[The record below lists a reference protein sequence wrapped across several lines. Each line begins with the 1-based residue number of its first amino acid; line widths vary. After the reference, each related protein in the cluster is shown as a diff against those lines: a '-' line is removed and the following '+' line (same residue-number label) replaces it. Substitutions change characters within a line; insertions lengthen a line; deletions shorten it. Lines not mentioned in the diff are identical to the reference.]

1 MSRFFDIRA
10 SRMAFRVA
18 AGCAALLSVSATQA
32 FEGVGRPATSAEIAK
47 WDIDVRPDFVG
58 LPPGEGSVA
67 DGENLWIEKCS
78 SCHGDF
84 GDANHVFAPLIG
96 NTTLADIETG
106 RVAALTQPGVRTTM
120 MKVPTVSTL
129 WDFINRAMPW
139 DKPKSLSPNEVYAIV
154 AYMLSLAEVVPYDFV
169 LSNENIASVQAR
181 MPNRN
186 GMTTDHGMWDIDGKP
201 DTKNKAC
208 MKNCKDLAEIESALP
223 DFAKSAHGELLK
235 QNREYGA
242 IRGTRTTDEP
252 LDGVDNA
259 TSAPTDL
266 LGANACLGC
275 HGLEEKLVGPGF
287 TEIATKYKDRE
298 DATEYFI
305 GKIRNGGAGNW
316 GTIPMPPQP
325 QLKDEDLKSLAD
337 WLAAGAPH

>member
-1 MSRFFDIRA
+1 MSRFFDVIHTDRA
-10 SRMAFRVA
+10 TRAFLSL
-18 AGCAALLSVSATQA
+18 ALLLPAFSSIA
-32 FEGVGRPATSAEIAK
+32 FEGIGRTATPAEIAK

-67 DGENLWIEKCS
+67 DGETLWIEKCS

-96 NTTLADIETG
+96 NTTLEDIETG

-169 LSNENIASVQAR
+169 LSNENIASVQER

-186 GMTTDHGMWDIDGKP
+186 GMTTDHGLWEVDGKP
-201 DTKNKAC
+201 DTHNKAC
-208 MKNCKDLAEIESALP
+208 MKNCKDVAEVASFLP
-223 DFAKSAHGELLK
+223 DFAKSAHGELVK

-252 LDGVDNA
+252 LEESVQE
-259 TSAPTDL
+259 SVAPIEL

-275 HGLEEKLVGPGF
+275 HGMDEKLVGPGF
-287 TEIATKYKDRE
+287 TEIASKYRDKTDPVP
-298 DATEYFI
+298 YFVERI
-305 GKIRNGGAGNW
+305 KNGGSGNW
-316 GTIPMPPQP
+316 GAIPMPPQP
-325 QLKDEDLKSLAD
+325 QLKDAELKLLAE
-337 WLAAGAPH
+337 WLAAGANQ